1 MIHRAFAPLLIIA
14 FLNNGCA
21 SVSGENLEAVSDQN
35 CTFDSGIGD
44 EKIGPIR
51 LGDSLGALRE
61 NYQVETTLLPYSDA
75 EGHAVSLCDGEVK
88 IIAEVDDADAVITLS
103 TSSTSFETQRGA
115 AVGMSLEKLQA
126 LHPEG
131 ILSTGV
137 EEGGWVAFRLDEI
150 SGYFEF
156 SLEGVSFECRQD
168 EASCGD
174 ELNERS
180 AIRYWVIN

>member
-1 MIHRAFAPLLIIA
+1 MIHRAFTPLLMIA
-14 FLNNGCA
+14 FLNIGCA
-21 SVSGENLEAVSDQN
+21 SAFGENLEVVSDQN
-35 CTFDSGIGD
+35 CTFERGIGD
-44 EKIGPIR
+44 GKIGPIR
-51 LGDSLGALRE
+51 LGDSLRALRQ
-61 NYQVETTLLPYSDA
+61 NYQVETTFLPYSDA
-75 EGHAVSLCDGEVK
+75 EGHAVLLCGGEAK
-88 IIAEVDDADAVITLS
+88 IIAEVDDAGEVITLS

-115 AVGMSLEKLQA
+115 AVGMSLERLQA

-174 ELNERS
+174 QLNERP